1 MGRLRIRLLDLV
13 QEPLLL
19 KLIESLSFSVEFIRI
34 DKPTNSDTSDNI
46 SVDLFLK
53 SKLFG
58 KPEKKARL

>member
-34 DKPTNSDTSDNI
+34 DKPTNFDTSDNI

-53 SKLFG
+53 SKFIATLV
-58 KPEKKARL
+58 L

>member
-1 MGRLRIRLLDLV
+1 M

-34 DKPTNSDTSDNI
+34 DKPTNFDTSDNI